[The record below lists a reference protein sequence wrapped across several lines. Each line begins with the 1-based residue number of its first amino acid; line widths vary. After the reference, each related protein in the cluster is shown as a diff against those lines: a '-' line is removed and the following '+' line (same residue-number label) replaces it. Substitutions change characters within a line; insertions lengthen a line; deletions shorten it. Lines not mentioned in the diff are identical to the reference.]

1 MKESAVSAVRF
12 QSSVISLS
20 WIPSEAVTGLNKAIF
35 GTGFTHYDAPPPDRI
50 EDLEALGATDAFRF
64 ANHLA
69 AWIDVVDGRVVDA
82 GYAGGCVMG
91 STTVA
96 LAGKQAT
103 FAGVSFDD
111 IQRPVA
117 IGETSATFVQSVG
130 GHTALPAPRRVSK
143 PPFIKFEAPTVWT
156 TLSLTINA
164 DGSSSFELLGASQF
178 PRHWIYD
185 DEGALA
191 AKVGLAD
198 FKEWWRTS
206 FGKHTPWGDTDSPA
220 LVTAV
225 ETALERE
232 LATSIMRGGAKPAI
246 RKFAA
251 GDVLTEQ
258 GQPGDEL
265 FLLLDGVLA
274 VEVDGEPLAAV
285 GPGAILGERAIL
297 EGGARTSTLR
307 AMTKAKIAVARAAD
321 IDVAALREL
330 SDGHRREVTAS

>member
-1 MKESAVSAVRF
+1 
-12 QSSVISLS
+12 
-20 WIPSEAVTGLNKAIF
+20 
-35 GTGFTHYDAPPPDRI
+35 
-50 EDLEALGATDAFRF
+50 
-64 ANHLA
+64 
-69 AWIDVVDGRVVDA
+69 
-82 GYAGGCVMG
+82 MG

-111 IQRPVA
+111 IHRPVA

-143 PPFIKFEAPTVWT
+143 PPFVKFEAPTVWT

-185 DEGALA
+185 ADGALA

-274 VEVDGEPLAAV
+274 VEVDGEPLAEV

-307 AMTKAKIAVARAAD
+307 AMTKAKVAVARAGD
-321 IDVAALREL
+321 IDVAALQEL
-330 SDGHRREVTAS
+330 SDGHRREVTAP

>member
-1 MKESAVSAVRF
+1 
-12 QSSVISLS
+12 
-20 WIPSEAVTGLNKAIF
+20 
-35 GTGFTHYDAPPPDRI
+35 
-50 EDLEALGATDAFRF
+50 
-64 ANHLA
+64 
-69 AWIDVVDGRVVDA
+69 
-82 GYAGGCVMG
+82 MG
-91 STTVA
+91 STTVG

-117 IGETSATFVQSVG
+117 IDETSATFVQSVG

-143 PPFIKFEAPTVWT
+143 PPFVKFEAPTVWT
-156 TLSLTINA
+156 TLALTINA
-164 DGSSSFELLGASQF
+164 DGTSSFELLGASQF
-178 PRHWIYD
+178 PRHWVYD
-185 DEGALA
+185 ADGALS

-232 LATSIMRGGAKPAI
+232 LATRIMRGGAKPAI

-251 GDVLTEQ
+251 GDVADASRAT
-258 GQPGDEL
+258 P
-265 FLLLDGVLA
+265 A
-274 VEVDGEPLAAV
+274 TNCSCCSTACSSVEVDGEPLAEV

-307 AMTKAKIAVARAAD
+307 AMTKAKVAVARAGE
-321 IDVAALREL
+321 IDVAALEEL
-330 SDGHRREVTAS
+330 SEGHRRETTAP